1 MSGRKL
7 IMFGSF
13 TEDETRLFQ
22 SQYFDCMHSLDKAGQ
37 PCGSLD
43 LTSNLYKGSTNGPK
57 VDTSSEKSKGLNVS
71 DAISDLI
78 YAKEAVK
85 VNDSLQKVT
94 VALTKGSTIDSCQS
108 CRLIEKGKDAL
119 GLTSLRVTDKGAS
132 GVELAEPKD
141 QEGWIQ
147 TSNPDNFS
155 PFSLEVE
162 CPKAD
167 VPRTWTEKGGTAKSI
182 RPRGLINLGNLC
194 FLNATLQA
202 LLACSPFVELLQ
214 DLRNRNISKMDYTT
228 LYAFV
233 EFISEFNMPDDLS
246 TKASG
251 KAFLES
257 GKPFS
262 PIMFDVV
269 LKRFTPDMP
278 TGISS
283 RPRQEDAQEFL
294 NFIMDQMHDE
304 LLKLNGNFSNRND
317 GENALIS
324 SAEDEGWET
333 VGPKNKSAITRTQ
346 SFMPSQLSA
355 IFGGQYRSVVKARGK
370 KASATVQPFLLLHLD
385 IFPESVTTIED
396 ALHLFAASESL
407 EGYRISDGSAGLVS
421 ASKSVKIQ
429 QLPKI
434 MILHLMRFSYG
445 SRGSTKL
452 HKPVHFPLDLVL
464 GRELLASP
472 TSESRRYELVA
483 TITHHG
489 QGPSHGHY
497 TTDAKTSTSHWLHY
511 DDSSVMAITTN
522 KVLHDHAYILFYKQT

>member
-1 MSGRKL
+1 MSDRKF

-22 SQYFDCMHSLDKAGQ
+22 SQYFNRTHSLDKAGQ

-57 VDTSSEKSKGLNVS
+57 VDTSSEKSEDLNVS
-71 DAISDLI
+71 DDISDLI
-78 YAKEAVK
+78 YVEEAVK

-94 VALTKGSTIDSCQS
+94 VAQTKGSTIDSCQS
-108 CRLIEKGKDAL
+108 YRSIETGKDAL
-119 GLTSLRVTDKGAS
+119 GVTSLCVTDKGNS
-132 GVELAEPKD
+132 GVDLSEPKD

-147 TSNPDNFS
+147 TSNADTFS
-155 PFSLEVE
+155 PFSLAVE

-167 VPRTWTEKGGTAKSI
+167 VPRTWAEKGGTAESI

-202 LLACSPFVELLQ
+202 LLACSPFVGLLQ

-233 EFISEFNMPDDLS
+233 EFISEFDMPDNLS
-246 TKASG
+246 AKASG

-262 PIMFDVV
+262 PNMFDVV

-324 SAEDEGWET
+324 STEDEGWET

-355 IFGGQYRSVVKARGK
+355 IFGGQYKSVVKARGK

-385 IFPESVTTIED
+385 IFSESVNTIED

-407 EGYRISDGSAGLVS
+407 EGYRISDGSAGSVS

-452 HKPVHFPLDLVL
+452 HKPVRFPLDLIL

-497 TTDAKTSTSHWLHY
+497 TTDAKTSTSHWLRY
-511 DDSSVMAITTN
+511 DDSSVMAITAN
-522 KVLHDHAYILFYKQT
+522 KVLDDHSYILFYKQT